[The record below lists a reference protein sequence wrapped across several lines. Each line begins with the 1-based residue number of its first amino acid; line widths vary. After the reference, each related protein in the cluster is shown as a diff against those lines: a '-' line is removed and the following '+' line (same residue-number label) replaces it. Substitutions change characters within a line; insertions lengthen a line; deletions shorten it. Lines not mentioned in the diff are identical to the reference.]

1 MKALELL
8 ENAQEMTL
16 RIDGAKEAKESE
28 RRVGPKD
35 CRVRDTKE

>member
-1 MKALELL
+1 MKSLELL

-16 RIDGAKEAKESE
+16 RKDGAKEVKESE